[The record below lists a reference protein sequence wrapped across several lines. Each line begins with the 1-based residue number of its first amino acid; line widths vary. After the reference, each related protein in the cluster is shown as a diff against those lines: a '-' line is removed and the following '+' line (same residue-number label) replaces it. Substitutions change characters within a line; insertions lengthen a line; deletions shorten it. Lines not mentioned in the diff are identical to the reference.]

1 MFISIDVH
9 CLSNKKLPTK
19 YNNHGTLSIYPKYIV
34 NWDGQMI
41 QTLCLIPFLFNIKQS
56 HARIGT
62 TDLLSTKLPC
72 YQLSCTVGYIFFL
85 CYFKNAQQLYWDSIQ
100 AIKKVNQFCGATKQ
114 LIKY

>member
-1 MFISIDVH
+1 
-9 CLSNKKLPTK
+9 
-19 YNNHGTLSIYPKYIV
+19 
-34 NWDGQMI
+34 MI

-62 TDLLSTKLPC
+62 ANLLSTTLPC

-114 LIKY
+114 LINATMYRLYCVSLSLSQTIPIQI